1 MTFSTLEYSA
11 TLLSTCLF
19 LVAMGCDAG
28 NHNTS
33 SESRAIAAG
42 QTNAL
47 EDSLR
52 NDLGLTSS
60 DSLNIMRTGVAFSI
74 IHNENIEYA
83 WVYTQGSA
91 GHRLLC
97 PMRERQPEA
106 RWKIPDISIPEPM
119 GDQDPFFKQFS
130 DAPSDEDLEAFVAYC
145 DALPLLSPS
154 K

>member
-1 MTFSTLEYSA
+1 
-11 TLLSTCLF
+11 
-19 LVAMGCDAG
+19 MGCDDG
-28 NHNTS
+28 THDTS
-33 SESRAIAAG
+33 SGARAIAADRPH
-42 QTNAL
+42 AL

-52 NDLGLTSS
+52 YDLGLTSS
-60 DSLNIMRTGVAFSI
+60 DSMNIMRTGVAFSI
-74 IHNENIEYA
+74 IHDENIEYA

-130 DAPSDEDLEAFVAYC
+130 DDPTDEDLEAFVAYC
-145 DALPLLSPS
+145 DALPILSPS